1 MCLLQAPRTVEAVVP
16 AETSRI
22 VCEYLQELKSK
33 MDPPCATSALPLWRS
48 YHSTCFQCLSQP
60 RTSCSFFS
68 SRCVNVCSQPGLRM
82 SFGFSV
88 GDLVSAIGIEV
99 RNANV
104 IRQSQLERKCQQLD
118 QELHQS
124 ALPLVGLWEACKP
137 TDLE

>member
-1 MCLLQAPRTVEAVVP
+1 MCLLQAPRTVEAVIP

-22 VCEYLQELKSK
+22 VGEYAAEIEKQNESTLRDIRL
-33 MDPPCATSALPLWRS
+33 ATVVVLPLYLLPVS
-48 YHSTCFQCLSQP
+48 SQP

-118 QELHQS
+118 QELHQL
-124 ALPLVGLWEACKP
+124 ALPLVGLSEACKL